1 MKPLWEG
8 GRHASNGRPN
18 NGNQPAASLCGL
30 APKCKLLVYED
41 WCIEDWI
48 TYLEREHARL
58 GGGAVG
64 AHMLRCFRAYYAE
77 FLCSGYDKDRIRTW
91 VARNTLVAWFSQLER
106 RKEN

>member
-1 MKPLWEG
+1 VKPLWEG

-64 AHMLRCFRAYYAE
+64 AHMLRCFRAY
-77 FLCSGYDKDRIRTW
+77 
-91 VARNTLVAWFSQLER
+91 NTTPSSFAPDMTKTVFER
-106 RKEN
+106 GSREIHS

>member
-1 MKPLWEG
+1 VKPLWEG

-64 AHMLRCFRAYYAE
+64 ALMLQALLRRVP
-77 FLCSGYDKDRIRTW
+77 LLRI
-91 VARNTLVAWFSQLER
+91 
-106 RKEN
+106 